1 MSWCHRA
8 LSMNRDSVHA
18 ILYVC
23 SYHLYLRSE
32 CCMQLPLQKRDFLM
46 MFVELSKSSDGQ
58 RAISDEEVVSYC
70 VTILL
75 AGYENLASTLTF
87 TSYLL
92 ALNLRVQERLCAEID
107 LFFKS
112 SPVIV
117 ASIMP

>member
-1 MSWCHRA
+1 
-8 LSMNRDSVHA
+8 MNRDSVHG

-23 SYHLYLRSE
+23 SYHLYLSSE

-112 SPVIV
+112 NLVIV
-117 ASIMP
+117 VSIMP

>member
-1 MSWCHRA
+1 
-8 LSMNRDSVHA
+8 
-18 ILYVC
+18 
-23 SYHLYLRSE
+23 
-32 CCMQLPLQKRDFLM
+32 MQLPLQKRDFLM

-112 SPVIV
+112 NPE
-117 ASIMP
+117 ASTLSAAEGLIYLDKVLQESLRLYCSTPK